1 MENGTFPSNF
11 YLSVFRDY
19 GSLKYAFFAL
29 TATLYFVII
38 FFNVIIIV
46 VVIRNRALHQPMY
59 IFISCLSVNSL
70 YGTLGFYPRLFID
83 LLSAFHTISRPAC
96 FIQII
101 VIYTYAMCEFTILTV
116 MAYDRH
122 VAICE
127 PLKYSSI
134 MTLKATG
141 TLVAI
146 ATIYPMICMGMLTVL
161 SSRLPMCSNEIPR
174 VYCANWAVVKL
185 SCIATTI
192 HNILGFFITVT
203 TVFLP
208 LVFVLYSY
216 MNILAVCYKSSKE
229 FRKKA
234 LQTCLPHIVT
244 FVNYSI
250 TMFCEIIISRFEL
263 ENELQILA
271 IILSLEF
278 LIIPPVLNPLIYGLN
293 LPDIRKRIINLFQK
307 KDILLA

>member
-1 MENGTFPSNF
+1 MENGTFSSHL
-11 YLSVFRDY
+11 YLSVFQDY
-19 GSLKYAFFAL
+19 LYLNYIFFVL
-29 TATLYFVII
+29 TATLYFVIM

-46 VVIRNRALHQPMY
+46 VIIRNRALHQPMY

-70 YGTLGFYPRLFID
+70 FGTLGFYPRFFID
-83 LLSAFHTISRPAC
+83 LLSVFHTISHPAC
-96 FIQII
+96 LIQIF

-146 ATIYPMICMGMLTVL
+146 ATIYPIICMCVIVSITA
-161 SSRLPMCSNEIPR
+161 RLPLCGNEIAR
-174 VYCANWAVVKL
+174 VYCANWSVVRL
-185 SCIATTI
+185 SCIVTTVN
-192 HNILGFFITVT
+192 NIVGFFVTVT
-203 TVFLP
+203 TVFIP
-208 LVFVLYSY
+208 LGFVLYSY
-216 MNILAVCYKSSKE
+216 INILAVCYKSSKE

-250 TMFCEIIISRFEL
+250 TMFCEIMISRFEL
-263 ENELQILA
+263 GNDLQILA

-293 LPDIRKRIINLFQK
+293 LPDIRKRIIHLFQK
-307 KDILLA
+307 KDTILA